1 MRLLRFF
8 RPSHQH
14 TAFSATLLLM
24 AAITLSRVI
33 GYIREAYIAY
43 AFGAGQQTDAYVAA
57 FTLPDWLNYIVAG
70 GTASI
75 TFISIYTRFLAE
87 KREQDAQKTF
97 SIIIT
102 VMTTVL
108 VAGTILAEIF
118 TPQFAGWMF
127 HGFTPEQMRLC
138 VHLTRIL
145 LPAQIFFY
153 VGGVVSAVLLSHRL
167 FLLPAFGPLIYNVF
181 IIAGGVVAGRQMGIA
196 SLAFGALAGSIAGP
210 FLINAIGAAKI
221 GTGYCPSFDVK
232 NPAFREWVRLSIP
245 LMLGVSLVTAD
256 DWILRYFASSGIGD
270 IARLNYAK
278 RLFAVPIAI
287 LGQATGQ
294 ASLPFFSRLFGEK
307 KFAEFAA
314 TVNASVYRITAASL
328 LITGWMMAIAVP
340 LIDLVY
346 RRGHF
351 TFADSESTAL
361 YFFWFSLSLA
371 LWSSQAL
378 YARAFYASGNTLTPM
393 IATSLI
399 TLASLPIY
407 ALLFRT
413 LSVTGLAIASDVGIA
428 ANALAIAALLHI
440 RGMVSFAGLNWKELG
455 KAALVGAVSGGLS
468 YEVMRTIS
476 LDGSRRADLLALALG
491 TVTWAAA
498 VAAGLWLLRSELP
511 AIFAGK
517 NRLRFRAWP
526 KAKPRKPW
534 LPAKNRKTARVGS
547 SYGTARRPREPAQ
560 AKSKG
565 SSSETRKLRV
575 AAQRCIRHSR
585 FTLRDTAAISRT
597 PKQNGP
603 RKSPFF
609 TVALS
614 TALATAGSTLA
625 PQSPV
630 PASRSKHFFTSSGF
644 EATAPPALRMSMPP
658 LKNAPS
664 SIEMRAATTSPVSE
678 PSLRMSTR
686 SLAVRLPRTLPSTTI
701 SLALMLAATT
711 PLRPMVTR
719 LPERLIDPSTLPS
732 IYKDSEPVTSPLIT
746 SDLPIVAWS
755 EVEGGG
761 RNRTRHSTR
770 ARSCSS

>member
-24 AAITLSRVI
+24 TTITLSRVI

-108 VAGTILAEIF
+108 IAGTILAEIF

-127 HGFTPEQMRLC
+127 HGFTPEQMQLC

-221 GTGYCPSFDVK
+221 GTGYRPSFDVK

-307 KFAEFAA
+307 KFEEFAA

-328 LITGWMMAIAVP
+328 LMTGWMMAIAVP

-393 IATSLI
+393 
-399 TLASLPIY
+399 
-407 ALLFRT
+407 
-413 LSVTGLAIASDVGIA
+413 V
-428 ANALAIAALLHI
+428 
-440 RGMVSFAGLNWKELG
+440 
-455 KAALVGAVSGGLS
+455 
-468 YEVMRTIS
+468 
-476 LDGSRRADLLALALG
+476 
-491 TVTWAAA
+491 
-498 VAAGLWLLRSELP
+498 
-511 AIFAGK
+511 
-517 NRLRFRAWP
+517 
-526 KAKPRKPW
+526 
-534 LPAKNRKTARVGS
+534 
-547 SYGTARRPREPAQ
+547 
-560 AKSKG
+560 
-565 SSSETRKLRV
+565 
-575 AAQRCIRHSR
+575 
-585 FTLRDTAAISRT
+585 
-597 PKQNGP
+597 
-603 RKSPFF
+603 
-609 TVALS
+609 
-614 TALATAGSTLA
+614 
-625 PQSPV
+625 
-630 PASRSKHFFTSSGF
+630 
-644 EATAPPALRMSMPP
+644 
-658 LKNAPS
+658 
-664 SIEMRAATTSPVSE
+664 
-678 PSLRMSTR
+678 
-686 SLAVRLPRTLPSTTI
+686 
-701 SLALMLAATT
+701 ATT
-711 PLRPMVTR
+711 PDHARFAAHLLAVFPDTFGHRTGHRLRPWHR
-719 LPERLIDPSTLPS
+719 RQCPGHRAAPAYSRHGPARRHEL
-732 IYKDSEPVTSPLIT
+732 
-746 SDLPIVAWS
+746 
-755 EVEGGG
+755 EGIRQSCAG
-761 RNRTRHSTR
+761 RRRFRRIELRSHAHRR
-770 ARSCSS
+770 ARWQPPRRSARPRARLVNLGGSGRRRTLAAAFGIAGRPAQEKADSISASRRRRGSRNDGDRQRAVRAAASSFALRNAVAFESGRQNKTGLERGPSS